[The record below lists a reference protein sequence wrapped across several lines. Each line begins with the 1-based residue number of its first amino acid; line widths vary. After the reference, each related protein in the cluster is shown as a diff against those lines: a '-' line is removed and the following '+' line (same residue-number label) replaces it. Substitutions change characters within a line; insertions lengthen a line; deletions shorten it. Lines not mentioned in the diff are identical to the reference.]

1 MLPKDQTRHLKFI
14 WKSRSPELSWGKKV
28 WVTIYNLNPFHLAI
42 SLDSF
47 HRPFIKK
54 LFSQLAWRI
63 PRWGA
68 IYDASRGPTVWWNS
82 YAECTMVNES
92 CMILHT
98 YTHTYLPAYL
108 PTYLHAYLP
117 TCLPTYLPT
126 CLPAY
131 LPTYLPGYL
140 PTCLPAT
147 YLPTCLPAYL
157 PTCLPAYLP
166 TCLPAY
172 LPTCLPAYTSLPP
185 YRHAYMCTY
194 LYAAPFLYVL

>member
-68 IYDASRGPTVWWNS
+68 ISDASRGPTVWWNS

-98 YTHTYLPAYL
+98 YTHTYLP
-108 PTYLHAYLP
+108 
-117 TCLPTYLPT
+117 
-126 CLPAY
+126 
-131 LPTYLPGYL
+131 
-140 PTCLPAT
+140 
-147 YLPTCLPAYL
+147 TCLPAYL

-166 TCLPAY
+166 TYLPAY
-172 LPTCLPAYTSLPP
+172 LPTCLPPYLPTWLPAYLPTCLPP
-185 YRHAYMCTY
+185 YLYTGMPTCVRTFMQHRFCNFVASNMFRTTY
-194 LYAAPFLYVL
+194 